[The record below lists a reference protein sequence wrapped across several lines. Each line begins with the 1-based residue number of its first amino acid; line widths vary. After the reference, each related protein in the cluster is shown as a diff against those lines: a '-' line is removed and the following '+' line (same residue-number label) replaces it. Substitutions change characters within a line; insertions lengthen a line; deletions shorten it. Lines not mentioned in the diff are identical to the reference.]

1 MANLAKELKHLVE
14 ARNCPIYPSYFDS
27 SFAPQQAPAPPN
39 QSVNYLLCPKCPP
52 WPAEPRLAFGPTI
65 TETAPRL
72 TRIMP
77 VLSFILS
84 EDGVAAFREAL
95 ICLSKF
101 SDDVSLE
108 ARKDSQFVLTTL
120 NNSKSAYAS
129 CRFAT
134 NKFFSRYQY
143 HASEQF
149 RERFHCRL
157 YIRASAAALISLFR
171 SRSSV
176 DAQRD
181 SEKQTLI
188 ERCDIAIEDGEGVKS
203 RLNVRI
209 IFRNGLTSTHQ
220 LPFEIVVPVHAKF
233 NRQEAPHYWTIS
245 SRTLRQLMDHF
256 GPGIEYLD
264 INTDGD
270 HVNFTCFSEKTVTE
284 DAVLKKPLQTSIA
297 VEVDEFDDIEVEDK
311 LHIVISVKD
320 FRAIIQHAGGTGN
333 VLSARY
339 SLPARPIQLTYTSDV
354 MSCEFLIMTVGER
367 GSNPDQKTKKGR
379 KNAARH
385 GAARLEATSRRTS
398 VDPSETTGQKPS
410 QVSRAG
416 PPTASMMQQP
426 SKPVPNIAPAKA
438 SASRMGAF
446 DLRPSQKPPPP
457 PTLQSESLFV
467 EDEGWEP
474 VRDEY
479 EDGDEDARLEWD
491 HSAEPNL
498 TAVGVDRG
506 VNDWSG
512 RQESLQ
518 AAEAEPTCLEPTQR
532 LSDVQSFALFPD

>member
-1 MANLAKELKHLVE
+1 
-14 ARNCPIYPSYFDS
+14 
-27 SFAPQQAPAPPN
+27 
-39 QSVNYLLCPKCPP
+39 
-52 WPAEPRLAFGPTI
+52 
-65 TETAPRL
+65 
-72 TRIMP
+72 MP

-108 ARKDSQFVLTTL
+108 ARKDSFVLTTL

-129 CRFAT
+129 FKFAT
-134 NKFFSRYQY
+134 NKFFSRYEY
-143 HASEQF
+143 HASEQSS
-149 RERFHCRL
+149 ERFRCRL

-176 DAQRD
+176 DSQRD

-188 ERCDIAIEDGEGVKS
+188 ERCDIAIEDGDGVKS

-209 IFRNGLTSTHQ
+209 VFRNGLTSTHQ

-233 NRQEAPHYWTIS
+233 NKQEAPHYWTIS
-245 SRTLRQLMDHF
+245 SKTLRQLMDHF

-354 MSCEFLIMTVGER
+354 ISCEFLIMTVGER
-367 GSNPDQKTKKGR
+367 GSNPNQKTKKGR

-398 VDPSETTGQKPS
+398 VDPSETTRQNPS
-410 QVSRAG
+410 QVSRLE
-416 PPTASMMQQP
+416 PPIASLAQRP
-426 SKPVPNIAPAKA
+426 KPVPSIASAKA
-438 SASRMGAF
+438 SASRIGAF

-479 EDGDEDARLEWD
+479 DDGEEDARLEWD

-498 TAVGVDRG
+498 TAVGMNRG
-506 VNDWSG
+506 VEELPGGLEPS
-512 RQESLQ
+512 Q
-518 AAEAEPTCLEPTQR
+518 AAQAEPTCLEPTQR
-532 LSDVQSFALFPD
+532 LSDVQNFALFPD